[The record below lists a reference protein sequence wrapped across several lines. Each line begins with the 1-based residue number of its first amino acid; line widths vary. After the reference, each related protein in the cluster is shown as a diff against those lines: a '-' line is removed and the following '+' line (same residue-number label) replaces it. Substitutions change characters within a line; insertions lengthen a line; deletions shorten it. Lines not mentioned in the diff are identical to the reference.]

1 MLLKHVNRNIF
12 TAVLLGLAGLFFVQQ
27 SYAEES
33 VDTIKPGVLL
43 IGSDLTYPPYLYL
56 QDGKAVGFDP
66 AFMRAVAKH
75 MGLEPKFV
83 DTRFAQLIIGLRSH
97 RFDVVASILYITPER
112 AEAIDYVPYMQT
124 GDSIIVQADSDF
136 EPKTAEDLCGKSVS
150 NIKGASWI
158 PKLNKVS
165 EEHCLPAGKQPIVI
179 KVFPTAPGATQA
191 LLSGNVDAQFADA
204 AVAKL
209 AVEKSDGQLKITSNE
224 LLFPIAVGLGV
235 SESNDD
241 MRAAL
246 KQAIEEM
253 KASGEY
259 QKLLDQ
265 YNLRPPN
272 TAKVREVLADS
283 Q

>member
-1 MLLKHVNRNIF
+1 MFLKHINTSIF
-12 TAVLLGLAGLFFVQQ
+12 MAALLGLMSLFFVQQ

-33 VDTIKPGVLL
+33 VDTITPGVLL

-56 QDGKAVGFDP
+56 KDGKALGFDP
-66 AFMRAVAKH
+66 DFMRAVAEH
-75 MGLEPKFV
+75 MGLEPQFV
-83 DTRFAQLIIGLRSH
+83 DTRFAQLIIGLRSQ
-97 RFDVVASILYITPER
+97 RFDVVASILYITPKR

-124 GDSIIVQADSDF
+124 GDSLIVQADGDF
-136 EPKTAEDLCGKSVS
+136 EPKTAKDLCGKSVS

-158 PKLNKVS
+158 PKLKKVTQ
-165 EEHCLPAGKQPIVI
+165 EHCLPADKQPIEI

-209 AVEKSDGQLKITSNE
+209 AVEKSGEQLKITSDE

-235 SESNDD
+235 NTSNDD

-246 KQAIEEM
+246 TQAIEEM
-253 KASGEY
+253 KTSGEY
-259 QKLLDQ
+259 QKLLDK
-265 YNLRPPN
+265 YNLRPFDA
-272 TAKVREVLADS
+272 AKVSEVLAGS

>member
-1 MLLKHVNRNIF
+1 MFLKHINTNIF
-12 TAVLLGLAGLFFVQQ
+12 RAALLGLMSLFFVQQ

-33 VDTIKPGVLL
+33 VDTITPGVLL

-56 QDGKAVGFDP
+56 KDGKAVGFDP
-66 AFMRAVAKH
+66 DFMRAVAEH

-83 DTRFAQLIIGLRSH
+83 DTRFAQLIIGLRSQ
-97 RFDVVASILYITPER
+97 RFDVVASILYITPKR

-124 GDSIIVQADSDF
+124 GDSLIVQADGDF
-136 EPKTAEDLCGKSVS
+136 EPQTAKDLCGKSVS

-158 PKLNKVS
+158 PKLKKVTQ
-165 EEHCLPAGKQPIVI
+165 EHCLPADKQPIEI

-209 AVEKSDGQLKITSNE
+209 AVEKSAGQIKITSDE

-235 SESNDD
+235 NASNDD
-241 MRAAL
+241 MCAAL
-246 KQAIEEM
+246 TQAIEEM
-253 KASGEY
+253 KSTGEY
-259 QKLLDQ
+259 QKLLDK
-265 YNLRPPN
+265 YNLRPFDE
-272 TAKVREVLADS
+272 AQVREVLADS